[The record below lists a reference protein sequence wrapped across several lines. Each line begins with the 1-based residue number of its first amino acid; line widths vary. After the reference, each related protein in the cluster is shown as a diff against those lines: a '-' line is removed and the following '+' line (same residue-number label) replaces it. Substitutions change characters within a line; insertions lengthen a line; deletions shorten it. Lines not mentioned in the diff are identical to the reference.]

1 MRLLLLRK
9 VEDDPRGLTGVAKL
23 LGVKP
28 PSLHEFLH
36 TAGAG
41 SKVLPKLYKLYGIDT
56 YESLALDEEQRE
68 LLRIL
73 DEARG
78 RGRDGSAI
86 VSAFRVLVSDTP
98 GTAPRPTP
106 PKSRG
111 SQSS

>member
-1 MRLLLLRK
+1 MRLILLRK
-9 VEDDPRGLTGVAKL
+9 VEEDPRGLTGVARL
-23 LGVKP
+23 LGIKP

-41 SKVLPKLYKLYGIDT
+41 SKVLPKLYRLYGIDSFEALT
-56 YESLALDEEQRE
+56 LDEEQRE

-73 DEARG
+73 EEARG
-78 RGRDGSAI
+78 RGRDGTAI
-86 VSAFRVLVSDTP
+86 VAAFRTLVSDSP
-98 GTAPRPTP
+98 SSLPRPTP